1 MRKWINL
8 SLILTLVVIL
18 GACGGNKVETNM
30 SDPVEDFSATTQD
43 GNTLTRD
50 DLEGKWW
57 VADFIFTNC
66 TTVCLPMTSNMKK
79 LQDKLDEA
87 GVENYHLVSFSV
99 DPEFDTPEVLTEYA
113 EQYEADLSTWSFLTG
128 YDFDYIK
135 DLSVNSFK
143 SLVAPPPEG
152 EDQVSHGT
160 SFFLVNPE
168 GEIIK
173 HYKGTE
179 ADQMDQIA
187 EDLKNLQ

>member
-87 GVENYHLVSFSV
+87 GVKNYHLVSFSV